1 VGRRCYIGWPFLIE
15 AVVTRVVDGLFGYRR
30 VGGDAA
36 PRDRKS
42 SGAAGA
48 RMVREPM
55 EPYEVKA
62 WPSNVEV
69 LERTYARR
77 GIITGPVNV
86 ILTVRPI
93 KVRCHDGRTEIA
105 HTVELT
111 VGSFF
116 FFFSCASPVAACCTG
131 NGTACRRQLGT
142 RVLTG
147 GAGAARQRG
156 RGERAGRGPAVPRP
170 AAAVAGGMRS
180 SAR

>member
-15 AVVTRVVDGLFGYRR
+15 AVVTRVVDGLFSYRR
-30 VGGDAA
+30 MGGDAA

-86 ILTVRPI
+86 VLTVRPI
-93 KVRCHDGRTEIA
+93 KVRCHDGRKEIA
-105 HTVELT
+105 HTVELM
-111 VGSFF
+111 VGSFSLCLHL
-116 FFFSCASPVAACCTG
+116 SCRGLLHRAWYSVPTAAWNASTHWWSRSCPPTWSWRAYWKRTRGSATG
-131 NGTACRRQLGT
+131 RRCRWRYAQ
-142 RVLTG
+142 
-147 GAGAARQRG
+147 
-156 RGERAGRGPAVPRP
+156 
-170 AAAVAGGMRS
+170 
-180 SAR
+180 